1 MEIHFCDLCNESVPQ
16 SDLDA
21 GNAFVRKGRVVCAVC
36 DQAMGGG
43 GEEDAKPASL
53 APDSLGSAPAHGQAA
68 PHVAGAAAVSA
79 AAPTHGAPAGRR
91 RSGAGGVLVGM
102 LAIAFSAAG
111 FALVVDRMDRIGDD
125 MQTASLELRREVN
138 GLRRAQDSMSRT
150 VETRMAEAEERM
162 QTEREATKAD
172 VEQTIAGVRAE
183 LGAVTE
189 RIDGFTTRF
198 TELRTTIDEGDAA
211 AAARARLLGEQLIS
225 FEKDMRFY
233 SDRIIELEES
243 LRVLSTRPMGAAPG
257 VVDGGAGAGA
267 GATPPAGTP
276 AWQPLLADLQHANA
290 GIRLDSVYALGETRD
305 REVIPYLIP
314 MLGDVDLF
322 VRMATARVL
331 EDLEARTAVPSL
343 IDALEDASSAVREA
357 AMIAL
362 RHITGHDFRFDPTDP
377 SEAKR
382 AKGVKAWRD
391 WWKKNGDDF
400 LAGG

>member
-21 GNAFVRKGRVVCAVC
+21 GNAFVRKGRVVCAAC

-43 GEEDAKPASL
+43 SEDEEPGSL
-53 APDSLGSAPAHGQAA
+53 APDSLGSAPAHGQAT
-68 PHVAGAAAVSA
+68 PHVAGASA
-79 AAPTHGAPAGRR
+79 TAPTHGAPAGR

-111 FALVVDRMDRIGDD
+111 FALVVDRMDGIGDD

-150 VETRMAEAEERM
+150 VGTRMEQAEARM

-211 AAARARLLGEQLIS
+211 AAERARLLGEQLIS

-257 VVDGGAGAGA
+257 VVDGGASGEGGGAQ
-267 GATPPAGTP
+267 PPAGTP

-290 GIRLDSVYALGETRD
+290 GIRLDAVYALGETRD
-305 REVIPYLIP
+305 RDVIPYLIP

-343 IDALEDASSAVREA
+343 IDALEDPSSAVREA

-362 RHITGHDFRFDPTDP
+362 RHITGHDFRFDPTEA